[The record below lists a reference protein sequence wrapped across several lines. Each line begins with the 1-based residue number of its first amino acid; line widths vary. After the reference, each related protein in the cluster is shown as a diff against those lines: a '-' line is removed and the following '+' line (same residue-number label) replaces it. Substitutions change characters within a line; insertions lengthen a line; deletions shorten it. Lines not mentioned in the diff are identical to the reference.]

1 MSKLSRS
8 MLAAA
13 LSVMGL
19 TAAAS
24 QSQAA
29 IFYMN
34 ISDSHPPV
42 GGVAGFNGANVV
54 SLGGIDD
61 FVMTDGVT
69 PAMTFPLAQFNITSG
84 FAVGTTLIA
93 DTNSSTF
100 ADNGDT
106 ITANIGPGT
115 FDIVSPL
122 GILVHGSFAN
132 ASLNTFVGS
141 TAVTINSANVNGLDL
156 VPGPVLT
163 GLGIVDFLPSESFAL
178 NIVGIAGPGVQLAG
192 AAPVFPGLFLGSM
205 APFAI
210 GQAPSTSGSV
220 NLVADLVVP
229 EPASLGMLSVGA
241 LGLLAR
247 RRRA

>member
-8 MLAAA
+8 ALAAA
-13 LSVMGL
+13 LSLIGL

-34 ISDSHPPV
+34 LSDSHPPI
-42 GGVAGFNGANVV
+42 GGVAGFNGTNIL

-69 PAMTFPLAQFNITSG
+69 PAMTFPLAHFDITSG
-84 FAVGTTLIA
+84 FAVTQTRIFDINGSGTANNGDLVIA
-93 DTNSSTF
+93 D
-100 ADNGDT
+100 
-106 ITANIGPGT
+106 IGAGA

-122 GILVHGSFAN
+122 GVLVHGSFTN
-132 ASLNTFVGS
+132 ASLSTFLGS
-141 TAVTINSANVNGLDL
+141 TTITINSANVNGLDL

-163 GLGIVDFLPSESFAL
+163 ALGVADFLPSESFAL
-178 NIVGIAGPGVQLAG
+178 NVVGIAGPGVQLAG
-192 AAPVFPGLFLGSM
+192 VPTLGTGYYIGSM

-210 GQAPSTSGSV
+210 GQSPSSAGSV

-229 EPASLGMLSVGA
+229 EPASLGLLSVGA

-247 RRRA
+247 RRLA